1 MSKFCLDCTAE
12 NADDVAFCVECGRAL
27 RITPAQRRRGIAFLL
42 NELENLH
49 RRNVLSGYLHRLLK
63 RLYLEELRPS
73 PPPEVARPVHQEE
86 PLRASPPP
94 SASLATPLPSRP
106 PEAARPAAPGWLVEQ
121 QANLLLYLGAF
132 LVVISALIFV
142 SYSKESISSSIK
154 MALLCTYTLAFLA
167 TGVLCLKF
175 QRVQQAGIVFFAV
188 GALMVP
194 LNFVGAYVF
203 FYSDRNMDPTGLWLA
218 GSIASALFYGAVSMV
233 GVGRWYPIPTAT
245 GIVSAFIAL
254 LALTEAP
261 PQAWSASALAVAAF
275 LSIPYLLKLGKVSD
289 TLGAVGFWAGQ
300 LLFPV
305 MILATL
311 LAVPPMAAEHRD
323 EWVAL
328 WLNASLCASV
338 FYVATAMLSGRELRP
353 YAAGVAVAASGS
365 VVASAMFL
373 AGAPLAAYPP
383 VFVCFGVALWAPSLL
398 KLGRVSDVFGE
409 VGYWGA
415 QAVVPVTI
423 AAALISTETQNEFVR
438 LWLNVSLCGAIF
450 YAATAMLA
458 DEDFRPFAAVA
469 AISGMGSALAALL
482 FFVDAPPEA
491 YPGSFVALAIIF
503 AAVAAFELG
512 RVSKVFGEAMFYAA
526 HFAVPVAAGAAVL
539 MVNSHTATAWYLP
552 LTGLATV
559 FFYGAQSFLAD
570 RRHLETEPPLT
581 VAALAVAG
589 GTAVSL
595 VFALDLGREWY
606 GPAIAIVAWAYLLGS
621 ERIGPRWFGQRYLS
635 WMALIA
641 ITVAWFPFEE
651 LYLDFPRHGAGVHF
665 AAVALYLV
673 AARLT
678 TVKIPLA
685 DVIDVVD
692 PKARARSYR
701 LPLSIPLVYAAGVT
715 LSVGLFHL
723 LSSLPAAEGA
733 GESNLAW
740 PYFGL
745 SVGVALAAAAT
756 RWLWPLVRPHVYVVA
771 LGLSLA
777 VLLIATGQ
785 EGQVALLLALYTGLS
800 LALAVWEREPLALV
814 LPAVYGF
821 FAVLAAWRYLTPP
834 DAYLPLALSGMGCV
848 LFAAHALLR
857 RRYTRWSL
865 VAVVLAFA
873 YAVAAPI
880 VAWVRL
886 DDLAQPSG
894 FVGAQH
900 FEKTLLYETAAASVG
915 VLALLLVGLSWFQRR
930 VEIAAGATVLMMV
943 ALLLEVGHFRPDNI
957 QAYTAPFGV
966 YVLAGA
972 LLALRYSKL
981 PSDAREAIG
990 VGELLGAL
998 LIMAPTFVQSFN
1010 HGAWAYGI
1018 ILLGEG
1024 LGLFGIA
1031 VVRRR
1036 LWLLCSSTGFVVANG
1051 LHYLFFSGGPA
1062 LPNWVLL
1069 AIAGTL
1075 VMAAGTAILL
1085 GRDQWT
1091 RWQAA
1096 IEEWWNRSPAEA
1108 ASS

>member
-1 MSKFCLDCTAE
+1 MSKFCLECTAE
-12 NADDVAFCVECGRAL
+12 NADDVEFCVECGRAL
-27 RITPAQRRRGIAFLL
+27 RVTPTERRRGIAFLL

-49 RRNVLSGYLHRLLK
+49 RRNILSGYLHRLLK
-63 RLYLEELRPS
+63 GIYLEELKPS
-73 PPPEVARPVHQEE
+73 PPPEEARPTPQEE
-86 PLRASPPP
+86 PRRAIPAPV
-94 SASLATPLPSRP
+94 AVAAALPLRP
-106 PEAARPAAPGWLVEQ
+106 PEPARPAASRWLVEQ

-132 LVVISALIFV
+132 LVVIAALVFV
-142 SYSKESISSSIK
+142 SYSKESISSGIK

-175 QRVQQAGIVFFAV
+175 PRVQQAGIVFFAV

-203 FYSDRNMDPTGLWLA
+203 FHSDRNMDPTGLWLA
-218 GSIASALFYGAVSMV
+218 GSITSALFYGAISMV
-233 GVGRWYPIPTAT
+233 GVARWYPIPTAT
-245 GIVSAFIAL
+245 AIVSAFIAV
-254 LALTEAP
+254 LALVEAP
-261 PQAWSASALAVAAF
+261 PQMWPASTLAVAAF

-289 TLGAVGFWAGQ
+289 TFGAIGFWAGQ
-300 LLFPV
+300 LLLPFA
-305 MILATL
+305 ILATL
-311 LAVPPMAAEHRD
+311 LAVPPMDPERRD
-323 EWVAL
+323 EWVGL
-328 WLNASLCASV
+328 WLNASLCAGV

-353 YAAGVAVAASGS
+353 YAAGVAVGAIGS

-373 AGAPLAAYPP
+373 AGAPVAAYPP
-383 VFVCFGVALWAPSLL
+383 VFVCFAISLWVPSLL
-398 KLGRVSDVFGE
+398 KLGKVSEVFGE

-415 QAVVPVTI
+415 QVVVPVTI
-423 AAALISTETQNEFVR
+423 VVALLSTETQNELVR
-438 LWLNVSLCGAIF
+438 LWLNVSFCGAIF
-450 YAATAMLA
+450 YTATAMLA

-469 AISGMGSALAALL
+469 AIAGMGSALAALL
-482 FFVDAPPEA
+482 VFVDAPPEA
-491 YPGSFVALAIIF
+491 YPGSFIALAIIF
-503 AAVAAFELG
+503 AAIASFELG

-526 HFAVPVAAGAAVL
+526 HFAVPIAGIAAVL

-552 LTGLATV
+552 LTGIATV
-559 FFYGAQSFLAD
+559 FFYAAQAVLAD
-570 RRHLETEPPLT
+570 RRRADIEPPLT
-581 VAALAVAG
+581 VAALALAG

-595 VFALDLGREWY
+595 VYALDLGREWY
-606 GPAIAIVAWAYLLGS
+606 GPVVAMVAWAYLMGS
-621 ERIGPRWFGQRYLS
+621 ERIGPRWFGQRYLG

-641 ITVAWFPFEE
+641 ITIAWLPFEK

-678 TVKIPLA
+678 TVQVPLA

-692 PKARARSYR
+692 PESRARAYR

-715 LSVGLFHL
+715 LAFGLFHL

-733 GESNLAW
+733 GESDLAW

-745 SVGVALAAAAT
+745 SVGVALAAVAT

-777 VLLIATGQ
+777 VLLIAAGQ
-785 EGQVALLLALYTGLS
+785 DGQVTLLLALYTGLS
-800 LALAVWEREPLALV
+800 LALAIWEREPPALV

-821 FAVLAAWRYLTPP
+821 FAVLAAWRYYAPP
-834 DAYLPLALSGMGCV
+834 DAYLPLALSGIGCG
-848 LFAAHALLR
+848 LFAAYALLR
-857 RRYTRWSL
+857 RRYGRWSL

-873 YAVAAPI
+873 YTVATPI
-880 VAWVRL
+880 TAWVRL
-886 DDLAQPSG
+886 DDLVQPSG

-915 VLALLLVGLSWFQRR
+915 VLAILLVALAWFQRR
-930 VEIAAGATVLMMV
+930 VEIAASATMLMMV

-957 QAYTAPFGV
+957 QAYTAPLGV

-972 LLALRYSKL
+972 LLALRFSKL
-981 PSDAREAIG
+981 PSDAREAVG
-990 VGELLGAL
+990 VGELVGAL
-998 LIMAPTFVQSFN
+998 LIMAPSFVQSFD

-1018 ILLGEG
+1018 VLLGEG
-1024 LGLFGIA
+1024 LALFGIA

-1036 LWLLCSSTGFVVANG
+1036 LWLLCSSTGFVVVDG

-1091 RWQAA
+1091 RWQSA
-1096 IEEWWNRSPAEA
+1096 IEVWWSRGPVGAE
-1108 ASS
+1108 SS